1 MIKKNRLWAF
11 ILMMSML
18 VGLMPNIVYAAK
30 WQYLETPP
38 EFQNILF
45 QSTGNGGEGV
55 SGAYWKANDDEYGE
69 CMAMGKATYIT
80 QLFKKFDTE
89 IENNAKFIG
98 DDHRFMISFNIKA
111 LQTNHQIALWLQD
124 TNGTSMLP
132 FMMND
137 SGKMIHW
144 GSLSGWGAP
153 TDTDDA
159 ITYEVN
165 KWYNIK
171 ILYDCERTLAD
182 FYVDNKYWGRTKA
195 QAPNFFNVNDYPNVG
210 MKQMFFNC
218 GDVGGDSSGEF
229 RIDKLTYGLVDTN
242 EASEVSFISNE
253 LGNIY
258 DEDKLNIECKI
269 VNRTEQENTYML
281 AYDIRT
287 DKNESVKQ
295 GSDEYT
301 LKSGETKKVT
311 LLDKTDKKGFY
322 TAKVK
327 LYNSSGAM
335 VSSDA
340 TRFSVIMHQN
350 GTNPRIGVAMHE
362 IGTNNLTENALK
374 IAEKL
379 GISFVRDNVDA
390 SVFVD
395 QDWQLLSTNTF
406 KSKDAL
412 KKSDVKF
419 LPILEN
425 GGVLQKNKMPANS
438 LEELTSGT
446 TLSDWTRYVSAAAK
460 DFTDIT
466 NDFEIINEYWLRQQG
481 SLAQMNAECYAEYL
495 KATYEPMKKA
505 NPNVNVMAICGGA
518 VKNLRDW
525 MEMIFQALGDNPG
538 QYMDS
543 ISLHDYQAAFGTR
556 YIEEGLP
563 DALIELEKLLKK
575 YGLDDKPLWNTEFG
589 TTSGYTKANISEKLK
604 ADYMVRQQLIMM
616 PYYDK
621 TTMYQLISKEK
632 SSNNY
637 ENGFGLI
644 RRKSGEIPY
653 EALPV
658 AVEMA
663 AHNNILN
670 NAEYISKQVIE
681 DSQPEK
687 VSADDIWSYK
697 LRLADGKE
705 CFFVYSIENEKD
717 VSLKTGADSVIVY
730 DEYGNDTKLDAI
742 DGYITLKLTTAPKYI
757 VAESLSDK
765 IELRDTPLFSAPN
778 EVQTPVEDA
787 FEINVKKE
795 LSKDVD
801 LSVDTSINAE
811 VTGEICFDG
820 NKAKLDFVTYNDRN
834 DTEEYKFYYDEG
846 RERIF
851 VTVSRDGKVYYKEP
865 VLLKYIGSVET
876 DLKIVPYRSGRWQ
889 AIFNLK
895 NNKRTSP
902 LSGVIELSTGDKD
915 EIKNLLSGEQ
925 GKFRFNI
932 PEGVGKGSYTVSA
945 RVTLNDGTTAT
956 DIATTNFVSCEKADA
971 SPTIDGVISKGEWK
985 VSASGI
991 QINQKSQWG
1000 KTSTVETVEW
1010 KGKNDLSAN
1019 VYLMY
1024 DDEFFYLAAEVTDD
1038 IHCGDD
1044 PENRLWAMDSVQF
1057 SIASEKAETS
1067 PYTEMGLALNS
1078 KGESCF
1084 QRYNHFNSQE
1094 PNFVSETI
1102 NKFEDTECAI
1112 KRDDITHKT
1121 TYEFKMPWTEIFAAG
1136 KPKTSELV
1144 FSVALN
1150 ENDGNGRK
1158 SYMEWGGGIVSTKNP
1173 GYFRL
1178 VPFN

>member
-89 IENNAKFIG
+89 IENNPKFIG

-460 DFTDIT
+460 DFTD
-466 NDFEIINEYWLRQQG
+466 R
-481 SLAQMNAECYAEYL
+481 S
-495 KATYEPMKKA
+495 
-505 NPNVNVMAICGGA
+505 
-518 VKNLRDW
+518 
-525 MEMIFQALGDNPG
+525 
-538 QYMDS
+538 
-543 ISLHDYQAAFGTR
+543 
-556 YIEEGLP
+556 EE
-563 DALIELEKLLKK
+563 
-575 YGLDDKPLWNTEFG
+575 
-589 TTSGYTKANISEKLK
+589 
-604 ADYMVRQQLIMM
+604 
-616 PYYDK
+616 
-621 TTMYQLISKEK
+621 
-632 SSNNY
+632 
-637 ENGFGLI
+637 
-644 RRKSGEIPY
+644 RR
-653 EALPV
+653 V
-658 AVEMA
+658 
-663 AHNNILN
+663 
-670 NAEYISKQVIE
+670 
-681 DSQPEK
+681 
-687 VSADDIWSYK
+687 
-697 LRLADGKE
+697 GKE
-705 CFFVYSIENEKD
+705 C
-717 VSLKTGADSVIVY
+717 
-730 DEYGNDTKLDAI
+730 
-742 DGYITLKLTTAPKYI
+742 
-757 VAESLSDK
+757 
-765 IELRDTPLFSAPN
+765 R
-778 EVQTPVEDA
+778 
-787 FEINVKKE
+787 
-795 LSKDVD
+795 
-801 LSVDTSINAE
+801 
-811 VTGEICFDG
+811 
-820 NKAKLDFVTYNDRN
+820 
-834 DTEEYKFYYDEG
+834 
-846 RERIF
+846 
-851 VTVSRDGKVYYKEP
+851 SR
-865 VLLKYIGSVET
+865 
-876 DLKIVPYRSGRWQ
+876 W
-889 AIFNLK
+889 
-895 NNKRTSP
+895 
-902 LSGVIELSTGDKD
+902 
-915 EIKNLLSGEQ
+915 
-925 GKFRFNI
+925 
-932 PEGVGKGSYTVSA
+932 
-945 RVTLNDGTTAT
+945 
-956 DIATTNFVSCEKADA
+956 
-971 SPTIDGVISKGEWK
+971 
-985 VSASGI
+985 
-991 QINQKSQWG
+991 
-1000 KTSTVETVEW
+1000 
-1010 KGKNDLSAN
+1010 
-1019 VYLMY
+1019 
-1024 DDEFFYLAAEVTDD
+1024 
-1038 IHCGDD
+1038 
-1044 PENRLWAMDSVQF
+1044 
-1057 SIASEKAETS
+1057 S
-1067 PYTEMGLALNS
+1067 PY
-1078 KGESCF
+1078 
-1084 QRYNHFNSQE
+1084 H
-1094 PNFVSETI
+1094 
-1102 NKFEDTECAI
+1102 
-1112 KRDDITHKT
+1112 
-1121 TYEFKMPWTEIFAAG
+1121 
-1136 KPKTSELV
+1136 
-1144 FSVALN
+1144 
-1150 ENDGNGRK
+1150 
-1158 SYMEWGGGIVSTKNP
+1158 
-1173 GYFRL
+1173 
-1178 VPFN
+1178 